1 MRRRLIAV
9 AVLAGLGIAA
19 FLAARANQGA
29 PAGWQGY
36 VEGELLRIGP
46 EGAGRIVRLAV
57 AAGDRVKAGA
67 ELFTVD
73 DTVERAQL
81 AAAEAQLVEASARRD
96 DLRASQSRPE
106 QVAVLKAAVARAE
119 AELEVSRRDLA
130 RARSLVADGAATRA
144 RLDAAQGAYDRDR
157 AALEEARRQVSAAS
171 LGGREAAIAAAE
183 ANVAAAEASRE
194 EARRRL
200 AKRVVAA
207 PADAPVEDV
216 YFRVGETVAAGQ
228 AVLALLPD
236 ENRKVRFYVP
246 EPARASIA
254 LGNRVRI
261 ACDGCA
267 PDLVGT
273 VTFLAHEAEFTPP
286 VIYSRD
292 ERAKLVFK
300 VEARLG
306 AAAARLPL
314 GLPVDVRPA
323 GDQP

>member
-1 MRRRLIAV
+1 MIA
-9 AVLAGLGIAA
+9 AAALAGLGIAA
-19 FLAARANQGA
+19 FVAMRATHGA

-46 EGAGRIVRLAV
+46 EGAGRVVRLDV
-57 AAGDRVKAGA
+57 VQGDRVTAGA

-81 AAAEAQLVEASARRD
+81 AAAEAQLVQAAAQRD
-96 DLRASQSRPE
+96 DLRAAQNRPE
-106 QVAVLKAAVARAE
+106 QVAVLQAAVARAE
-119 AELEVSRRDLA
+119 AELETSRRDLA

-157 AALEEARRQVSAAS
+157 AALDEARRQVSAAT
-171 LGGREAAIAAAE
+171 LAGRDAAIAAAE
-183 ANVAAAEASRE
+183 ANVAAAEATRE

-200 AKRVVAA
+200 AKRVVVA

-216 YFRVGETVAAGQ
+216 YFRLGETVSAGQ

-246 EPARASIA
+246 ETARAALA
-254 LGNRVRI
+254 LGDRVRI
-261 ACDGCA
+261 ACDACA

-273 VTFLAHEAEFTPP
+273 VTFLASEAEFTPP

-306 AAAARLPL
+306 PATRLPL

-323 GDQP
+323 EVRP